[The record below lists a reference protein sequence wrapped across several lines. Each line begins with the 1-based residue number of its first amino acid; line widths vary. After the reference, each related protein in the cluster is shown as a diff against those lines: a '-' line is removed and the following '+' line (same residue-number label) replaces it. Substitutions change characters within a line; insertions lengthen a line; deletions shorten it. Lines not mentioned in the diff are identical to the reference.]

1 MTKHETISAECKT
14 CGKSFKLYPREIAFF
29 EKNKLELP
37 KRCKE
42 CREKRK
48 GNNR

>member
-1 MTKHETISAECKT
+1 MNKYETVSAECKT
-14 CGKSFKLYPREIAFF
+14 CGKPFKLYPREIAFF
-29 EKNKLELP
+29 EKHKLELP

-48 GNNR
+48 KSDR